1 MRFGHVN
8 LVARDWELLADF
20 YCRHLGCVRL
30 APVRDL
36 QGPLVDAGVG
46 VADARIRGVH
56 VRLPGYGDI
65 GPTLEIY
72 RYDPLIEVTSSV
84 RRSGFGHL
92 AFQVDDIEATRQA
105 LVPGGGSCIGDI
117 VTTRAGDRRVSWCY
131 VADPEGNAIELQ
143 RWHDD

>member
-8 LVARDWELLADF
+8 LVARNWELLADF
-20 YCRHLGCVRL
+20 YCTHLGCTRL
-30 APVRDL
+30 EPARDL

-46 VADARIRGVH
+46 VTNARIRGVH
-56 VRLPGYGDI
+56 VRLPGYGDN

-72 RYDPLIEVTSSV
+72 RYDPLIAVAANV

-105 LVPGGGSCIGDI
+105 LVDGGGTCIGDI
-117 VTTRAGDRRVSWCY
+117 VTTSAGDRRVSWCY

-143 RWHDD
+143 RWHVD

>member
-1 MRFGHVN
+1 
-8 LVARDWELLADF
+8 
-20 YCRHLGCVRL
+20 
-30 APVRDL
+30 VRDL

-46 VADARIRGVH
+46 VADASIRGVH
-56 VRLPGYGDI
+56 VRLPGYGDT

-72 RYDPLIEVTSSV
+72 RYDPLIDVASSV

-105 LVPGGGSCIGDI
+105 LVDGGGSCIGDI

-143 RWHDD
+143 RWHVD